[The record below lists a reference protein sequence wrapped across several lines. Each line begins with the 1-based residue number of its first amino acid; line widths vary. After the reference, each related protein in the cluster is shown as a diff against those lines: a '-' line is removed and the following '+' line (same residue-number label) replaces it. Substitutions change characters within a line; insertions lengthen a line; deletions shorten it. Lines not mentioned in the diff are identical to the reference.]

1 MEQENS
7 PAHPVAPDTTGAA
20 PPHAT
25 RKTRHNEWTRAKMAR
40 FLEVLAETASVTTA
54 AESVGMS
61 RQSAYRVRSRLIG
74 HPFDLAWDGALEFG
88 IQQVA
93 HAALDRALNGTVVPI
108 FYKGE
113 QVGERRVFN
122 ERAVMNLMTSAQNI
136 GRDPEA
142 RENASSRWF
151 RMIHRI
157 ESGPIVWTEDDVR
170 NNPLHPLY
178 TGFDEDDGD
187 DQDEYWDEAVSE
199 GEFGEFPEAQAEG
212 GSDNRQTGKD
222 ACQ

>member
-1 MEQENS
+1 MENNPT
-7 PAHPVAPDTTGAA
+7 PAHPAAPDTTGAA
-20 PPHAT
+20 PVHPS
-25 RKTRHNEWTRAKMAR
+25 RKARHNEWTRTKMAR

-74 HPFDLAWDGALEFG
+74 HPFDLAWEGALEFG
-88 IQQVA
+88 LQQVA

-136 GRDPEA
+136 GRAPEERA
-142 RENASSRWF
+142 KTSGHWS

-157 ESGPIVWTEDDVR
+157 ERGPIIWTEDDVR
-170 NNPLHPLY
+170 NNPLHPDY
-178 TGFDEDDGD
+178 TGFDENADYDAAD
-187 DQDEYWDEAVSE
+187 YWDEADDEAGLDDFPDLRDGGESDDRPTSE
-199 GEFGEFPEAQAEG
+199 GT
-212 GSDNRQTGKD
+212 S
-222 ACQ
+222 